1 MQRKSVGKGL
11 SALMGEAEI
20 EYGIKF
26 EPKGVEVVDLK
37 GGAALEIELDNIFA
51 NPNQPRKT
59 FDENALM
66 ELTNSIRV
74 HGVISP
80 VVVVKSD
87 NRFMLIAG
95 ERRYRAAKKAGLRR
109 IPAIVRDY
117 TEKQIKELSLI
128 DNLQREDLNIIET
141 ASYIKELMA
150 AYDYTQEEI
159 AERIGKSRPYVT
171 NILRLL
177 TLTPEVKVLI
187 AEDRLSV
194 GHARCLV
201 VVTDK
206 VDQIRLA
213 LIGCDDKKSV
223 REFEQLV
230 KLHVH
235 GKKEKIQT
243 PQSLELRDLCETM
256 KKTLK
261 TKVTILG
268 NDNKGRI
275 FIDYFSRDD
284 LERIREILLN
294 N

>member
-1 MQRKSVGKGL
+1 MKRTVGKGL

-26 EPKGVEVVDLK
+26 EPKGAEIPSVKE
-37 GGAALEIELDNIFA
+37 GAALEIEISSIFA
-51 NPNQPRKT
+51 NPDQPRKT

-66 ELTNSIRV
+66 DLTNSIRV

-80 VVVVKSD
+80 VVVVKSGE
-87 NRFMLIAG
+87 RFMLIAG
-95 ERRYRAAKKAGLRR
+95 ERRFRASKKAGLRR

-117 TEKQIKELSLI
+117 TDKQVKELSLI

-141 ASYIKELMA
+141 ATYIKELMA

-177 TLTPEVKVLI
+177 TLAPEVQSLV
-187 AEDRLSV
+187 AENRLSI

-201 VVTDK
+201 VLSN
-206 VDQIRLA
+206 QSEQLQFA
-213 LIGCDDKKSV
+213 LMGCDDKKTV
-223 REFEQLV
+223 REFEKIV
-230 KLHVH
+230 KLHIH
-235 GKKEKIQT
+235 GKVEKERV
-243 PQSLELRDLCETM
+243 PQSIELKDLCDTM

-284 LERIREILLN
+284 LERIRDILLN

>member
-20 EYGIKF
+20 EYGIRF
-26 EPKGVEVVDLK
+26 EPKGVEVVDLTT
-37 GGAALEIELDNIFA
+37 ASALEIELDKIFP
-51 NPNQPRKT
+51 NPNQPRKN
-59 FDENALM
+59 FDENSLM

-80 VVVVKSD
+80 VVVVKS
-87 NRFMLIAG
+87 NERYMLIAG
-95 ERRYRAAKKAGLRR
+95 ERRYRASKKAGLRK
-109 IPAIVRDY
+109 IPAIIRDY
-117 TEKQIKELSLI
+117 TEKQIKELSLV

-141 ASYIKELMA
+141 ASYIKKLMTE
-150 AYDYTQEEI
+150 YDYTQEEI

-177 TLTPEVKVLI
+177 TLASEVQSLI
-187 AEDRLSV
+187 AEDRLSI

-201 VVTDK
+201 VVPNK
-206 VDQIRLA
+206 NEQVRLA
-213 LIGCDDKKSV
+213 LMGSDDKKSV

-235 GKKEKIQT
+235 GKKEKERVH
-243 PQSLELRDLCETM
+243 QSLELKDLCDQM

-284 LERIREILLN
+284 LERVREILLK
-294 N
+294 